1 MIDRPITTLFML
13 SSLDGKISTGD
24 MDEMDTDSDFRK
36 IKGIKEGVQQYYDLE
51 KTTDMHFLITGK
63 VMTKQCESL
72 NVNNR
77 KDEPTKLSA
86 NCIIVDGVHL
96 QESGILYLLKKFNSL
111 TVVTTNENHPA
122 IKIKSENLKIIS
134 YKDKINFSDL
144 FKKLKSDYGIKRITI
159 QSGGTMNAVLL
170 RNKLIDR
177 ISLVV
182 APCLIGGKDTASLIG
197 GESLHNQKELKYVKA
212 LRLKRCDVLENSYLH
227 LQYDVI
233 NKKEVEKFV
242 M

>member
-1 MIDRPITTLFML
+1 MSDRLITTLFML
-13 SSLDGKISTGD
+13 SSVDGKISTGD
-24 MDEMDTDSDFRK
+24 TDIMDTDSDFRK

-51 KTTDMHFLITGK
+51 KTTDMHFLITGR
-63 VMTKQCESL
+63 VMTKNCESL

-77 KDEPTKLSA
+77 QDEPTKLSA
-86 NCIIVDGVHL
+86 NCIIIDGVHL

-111 TVVTTNENHPA
+111 TVVTANRNHPA
-122 IKIKSENLKIIS
+122 KKIKSENLEIIS

-159 QSGGTMNAVLL
+159 QSGGTINAVLL
-170 RNKLIDR
+170 RNSLIDH

-197 GESLHNQKELKYVKA
+197 GESLHNQRELKHIKA
-212 LRLKRCDVLENSYLH
+212 LKLKRCDVLENSYLH

-233 NKKEVEKFV
+233 NKTEVEKFV